1 MQLTKIALAAAT
13 LAFAGAAAA
22 APNANRIA
30 LSAGASA
37 IQGNLTLAMR
47 NLCTAAA
54 GGVPTTFALGNFT
67 TVVCANSAVTSGAG
81 GTYASKPNGQFINFQ
96 GTSYAELRVNVAD
109 GSFGS
114 VRILNGIPY
123 TFRDPVTL
131 SQIAAPAGSVIV
143 GGFSDVEPRRNPDT
157 VIIPLTVPVASP
169 VGVAQTFGLAVS
181 SALYAK
187 LFNAQKTAGL
197 LPAVCL
203 VTDTAFSY
211 CVPSIGKAQMATI
224 MGSNDASAA
233 YTRGLAF
240 LTNDLADE
248 GVELRYVRRVSTSGT
263 QAAAQNYFLG
273 LTCSRAALPVVEE
286 PTTVDL
292 AGGVIANE
300 LKNAIRVY
308 AAPGTGDVRTELMKA
323 GVFAVGVMSGENN
336 QSQSWRWVRVNG
348 APMTENA
355 APGSAGN
362 TNSASMKNGTY
373 DFYFETVYV
382 GGNPANNAFLA
393 TVSGALNTLAAP
405 VGLVNRTDL
414 AAGFNKGGLTCL
426 PSSSN

>member
-1 MQLTKIALAAAT
+1 
-13 LAFAGAAAA
+13 
-22 APNANRIA
+22 
-30 LSAGASA
+30 
-37 IQGNLTLAMR
+37 
-47 NLCTAAA
+47 
-54 GGVPTTFALGNFT
+54 LGNFT

-81 GTYASKPNGQFINFQ
+81 GTYASKPNNQFINFQ
-96 GTSYAELRVNVAD
+96 VTSYAEFRVNVSD

-114 VRILNGIPY
+114 VQILNGTPY
-123 TFRDPVTL
+123 TFRDPITL
-131 SQIAAPAGSVIV
+131 SQIAAPAGAVIV
-143 GGFSDVEPRRNPDT
+143 GGFSDVEPRRFPDD
-157 VIIPLTVPVASP
+157 VRGSLTVPVAEP

-181 SALYAK
+181 SALYSK
-187 LFNAQKTAGL
+187 LFNAQQAAGL

-203 VTDTAFSY
+203 LTDTAFSY

-224 MGSNDASAA
+224 MGSNDLNAA
-233 YTRGLAF
+233 YSRGLAF
-240 LTNDLADE
+240 LTNDPADE

-273 LTCSRAALPVVEE
+273 LTCSRAALPVVDE
-286 PTTVDL
+286 PTTMDA

-308 AAPGTGDVRTELMKA
+308 AAPGTGNVRTELNKA

-336 QSQSWRWVRVNG
+336 QNQFWRWVRVNG

-355 APGSAGN
+355 APGTAGN

-382 GGNPANNAFLA
+382 GANAPARAFLA
-393 TVSGALNTLAAP
+393 TVSGALNTLPAP
-405 VGLVNRTDL
+405 VGLVNSTDL
-414 AAGFNKGGLTCL
+414 AAGFSKAGLTCL